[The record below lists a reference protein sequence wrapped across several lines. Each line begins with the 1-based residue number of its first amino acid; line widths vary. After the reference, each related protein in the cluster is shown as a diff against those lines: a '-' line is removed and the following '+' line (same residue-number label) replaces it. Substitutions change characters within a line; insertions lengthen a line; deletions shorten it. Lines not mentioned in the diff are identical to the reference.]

1 MATTTAADRKNE
13 LIISSLISTTSVRAA
28 AKVCGVS
35 ETQIYARLRDPAFK
49 KQYDDARRELLKAT
63 AASIQNRLG
72 EALEIIYN
80 VASDTEAAPQV
91 RANAAEAFIRNSL
104 KISEQV
110 DVLEEIDK
118 LKKAVFPDE
127 Q

>member
-49 KQYDDARRELLKAT
+49 KQYDDARREMLEQST
-63 AASIQNRLG
+63 AYVQGIVG
-72 EALEIIYN
+72 EALQKMYEIMN
-80 VASDTEAAPQV
+80 DENAAPQIQL
-91 RANAAEAFIRNSL
+91 NAAEAIVRNSIKL
-104 KISEQV
+104 TEQN
-110 DVLEEIDK
+110 DIIGQIAELMA
-118 LKKAVFPDE
+118 AVFNE

>member
-1 MATTTAADRKNE
+1 MATEAADRKNE

-49 KQYDDARRELLKAT
+49 KQYDDARREMLEQST
-63 AASIQNRLG
+63 AYVQGIVG
-72 EALEIIYN
+72 EALQKMYEIMN
-80 VASDTEAAPQV
+80 DENAAPQIQL
-91 RANAAEAFIRNSL
+91 NAAEAIVRNSIKL
-104 KISEQV
+104 TEQN
-110 DVLEEIDK
+110 DIIGQIAELMA
-118 LKKAVFPDE
+118 AVFNE

>member
-1 MATTTAADRKNE
+1 MATKAADRKNE

-49 KQYDDARRELLKAT
+49 KQYDDARREMLEQST
-63 AASIQNRLG
+63 AYVQGIVG
-72 EALEIIYN
+72 EALQKMYEIMN
-80 VASDTEAAPQV
+80 DENAAPQIQL
-91 RANAAEAFIRNSL
+91 NAAEAIVRNSIKL
-104 KISEQV
+104 TEQN
-110 DVLEEIDK
+110 DIIGQIAELMA
-118 LKKAVFPDE
+118 AVFNE

>member
-49 KQYDDARRELLKAT
+49 KQYDDARREMLEQST
-63 AASIQNRLG
+63 AYVQGIVG
-72 EALEIIYN
+72 EALQKMYEIMNDEN
-80 VASDTEAAPQV
+80 VAPQIQL
-91 RANAAEAFIRNSL
+91 NAAEAIVRNCIKL
-104 KISEQV
+104 TEQSDIV
-110 DVLEEIDK
+110 GQIAELMA
-118 LKKAVFPDE
+118 AVFNE

>member
-1 MATTTAADRKNE
+1 MN
-13 LIISSLISTTSVRAA
+13 LY
-28 AKVCGVS
+28 KVVETGKGFTVWKVS
-35 ETQIYARLRDPAFK
+35 EKSGGRAYESTGQRF
-49 KQYDDARRELLKAT
+49 
-63 AASIQNRLG
+63 
-72 EALEIIYN
+72 
-80 VASDTEAAPQV
+80 DTREAAPQV

>member
-1 MATTTAADRKNE
+1 MMKDEILIAALLNNP
-13 LIISSLISTTSVRAA
+13 TVRAA
-28 AKVCGVS
+28 AKALQMDEGN
-35 ETQIYARLRDPAFK
+35 IYRRLRQQAFK
-49 KQYDDARRELLKAT
+49 EKYDDARRELLKAT

-72 EALEIIYN
+72 EALEIIYD
-80 VASDTEAAPQV
+80 VASDKEAAPQV